1 MTGDAGGWMWLLV
14 DVAFVVVLAAALIY
28 GIVQWRN
35 RSKSPAVQE
44 RRDQATR
51 RLFEKPDQTTSR

>member
-1 MTGDAGGWMWLLV
+1 MDGDAGGWMWLLI
-14 DVAFVVVLAAALIY
+14 DVGLVAVLGAALIY

-35 RSKSPAVQE
+35 QPKRPAVQE

-51 RLFEKPDQTTSR
+51 RLYDKPDQSPSR

>member
-1 MTGDAGGWMWLLV
+1 MDGDAGGWMWLLI
-14 DVAFVVVLAAALIY
+14 DVGLVTILGAALIY

-35 RSKSPAVQE
+35 RPKSPAVQE

-51 RLFEKPDQTTSR
+51 RLYDKPDQSPSR

>member
-1 MTGDAGGWMWLLV
+1 MDGDAGGWMWLLI
-14 DVAFVVVLAAALIY
+14 DVAFVVVLGAALVY

-35 RSKSPAVQE
+35 RPKSPAVEE

-51 RLFEKPDQTTSR
+51 RLFGKPDQSSSR

>member
-1 MTGDAGGWMWLLV
+1 MDGDAGGWMWLLI
-14 DVAFVVVLAAALIY
+14 DVAFVAVLGAALIY

-35 RSKSPAVQE
+35 RPKSRAAQE

-51 RLFEKPDQTTSR
+51 RLFDSPDQSSSR

>member
-1 MTGDAGGWMWLLV
+1 MDGDAGGWMWLLI
-14 DVAFVVVLAAALIY
+14 DVAFVVVLGAALVY

-35 RSKSPAVQE
+35 RPKSPAVEE

-51 RLFEKPDQTTSR
+51 RLFDKPDQSSSR

>member
-1 MTGDAGGWMWLLV
+1 MDGDAGGWMWILV
-14 DVAFVVVLAAALIY
+14 DVAFVAILGAALIY

-35 RSKSPAVQE
+35 RSKSPAVQA

-51 RLFEKPDQTTSR
+51 DLFNKPDPSR

>member
-1 MTGDAGGWMWLLV
+1 MWLLI
-14 DVAFVVVLAAALIY
+14 DVAFVAVLGAALIY

-35 RSKSPAVQE
+35 RPKSPAVQE

-51 RLFEKPDQTTSR
+51 RLFDNPDQSTSR

>member
-1 MTGDAGGWMWLLV
+1 MDGDAGGWMWLLV
-14 DVAFVVVLAAALIY
+14 DVAFVAVLGAALIY

-35 RSKSPAVQE
+35 RSKSPAAQE

-51 RLFEKPDQTTSR
+51 RLFDKPDQSPSR

>member
-1 MTGDAGGWMWLLV
+1 MDGDTGWMWLV
-14 DVAFVVVLAAALIY
+14 IDVGFVAVLGAALIY

-35 RSKSPAVQE
+35 RPKSRGEQE

-51 RLFEKPDQTTSR
+51 RNFEKADRTRTG